1 MLNIGITGGI
11 GSGKSTVCKI
21 FESIG
26 VPVYYA
32 DNRSKFLLANNPE
45 VIQKVKELLGEDV
58 YENEI
63 PNRKKI
69 AAIVFNDSEKL
80 NALNAIMHP
89 AVAKDSIHWQTERQ
103 KEGHSYVLREAALV
117 YETGMDKK
125 LDKVIVVDAPKNMR
139 IQRVIDRDNITEDEV
154 LARMSKQMPQEEKNK
169 RADFLIVNDGKTEL
183 IPQVRQLHQEL
194 IELSKKN

>member
-45 VIQKVKELLGEDV
+45 VIQKVKGLLGEDV
-58 YENEI
+58 YVNEI

-89 AVAKDSIHWQTERQ
+89 AVAEDSIHWQKERQ

-183 IPQVRQLHQEL
+183 IPQVRQVHQEL